1 MNALTVSTLNNQIK
15 ALLETTFMGAYV
27 EGEISNLTYH
37 ASGHIYFSIKDETSS
52 ISCVMFKGNARSLKF
67 QLEVG
72 MKILISGSITVY
84 TPRGSYQLMCNKI
97 EPAGQGALS
106 LAYEQLKNK
115 LKDKGY
121 FEETRK
127 KPLVKYPKKIA
138 LVTSATGAAIED
150 MKKVALHRWPLVE
163 LILIATLVQGDKAA
177 QDIVHSLNIADKLN
191 CDLIIVGRG
200 GGSLEDLW
208 AFNEEIVAEA
218 IYTSKTPIISAVGH
232 EIDYLISDFVA
243 DVRAA
248 TPSNAIEIA
257 LPDINEHRMYLD
269 GLNNELNT
277 KYEHILSKKEEQ
289 IKSYKHLYEQN
300 SIENKFNFVQNEI
313 NLMKE
318 NLSRQFNQ
326 ILSHKELI
334 MNNTL
339 SNFEL
344 NHPNKKIKKGFAQ
357 VIKDEKIS
365 SLELLKTDDE
375 FYLQTSTVQ
384 ALCKI
389 INMKNI

>member
-127 KPLVKYPKKIA
+127 KPLVK
-138 LVTSATGAAIED
+138 
-150 MKKVALHRWPLVE
+150 
-163 LILIATLVQGDKAA
+163 
-177 QDIVHSLNIADKLN
+177 
-191 CDLIIVGRG
+191 
-200 GGSLEDLW
+200 
-208 AFNEEIVAEA
+208 
-218 IYTSKTPIISAVGH
+218 
-232 EIDYLISDFVA
+232 
-243 DVRAA
+243 
-248 TPSNAIEIA
+248 
-257 LPDINEHRMYLD
+257 
-269 GLNNELNT
+269 
-277 KYEHILSKKEEQ
+277 
-289 IKSYKHLYEQN
+289 
-300 SIENKFNFVQNEI
+300 
-313 NLMKE
+313 
-318 NLSRQFNQ
+318 
-326 ILSHKELI
+326 
-334 MNNTL
+334 
-339 SNFEL
+339 
-344 NHPNKKIKKGFAQ
+344 
-357 VIKDEKIS
+357 
-365 SLELLKTDDE
+365 
-375 FYLQTSTVQ
+375 
-384 ALCKI
+384 
-389 INMKNI
+389 